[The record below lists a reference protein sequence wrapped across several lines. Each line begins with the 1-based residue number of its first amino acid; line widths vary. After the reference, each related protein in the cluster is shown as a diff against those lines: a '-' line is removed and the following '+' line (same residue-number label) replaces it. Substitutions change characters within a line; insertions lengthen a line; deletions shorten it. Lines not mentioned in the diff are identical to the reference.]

1 MSKFG
6 GELADYDFARIE
18 CGRAGKAKDVFFI
31 VLLPCRLRQHR
42 DNRRTWS
49 YKKEKHEDETQS
61 KLVRSAHRN
70 LLAFLIEWL
79 DNRSEQEHARQKTGG
94 NSTRQG

>member
-1 MSKFG
+1 MASRKDEENIQFG

-42 DNRRTWS
+42 DNRRSWS
-49 YKKEKHEDETQS
+49 YEKEKQ
-61 KLVRSAHRN
+61 
-70 LLAFLIEWL
+70 
-79 DNRSEQEHARQKTGG
+79 
-94 NSTRQG
+94 